1 MTIGSASAPASSA
14 NLGPGFDTLGL
25 ALALRCT
32 ASVEFA
38 ESMTISEN
46 GSTRRLGS
54 SDMIAKAVMLAGGRP
69 AHVTL
74 DNGVPK
80 ARGMGSS
87 SAVIASVA
95 GAALKAV
102 RDGEAGAG
110 RIFEIVSEL
119 EGHGDNAAATVFGG
133 FVAVANGGVKRL
145 ELHSSIRIVVGIP
158 NDPLRTAE
166 AREALSESV
175 SRDVVGRSLSR
186 LAFLIEGLRD
196 ANADVLRHAAGDEI
210 HEAPRASLSPVT
222 GKLISAALGGGALH
236 AAWSGAGPTAIA
248 FTTSQTQGRVIG
260 AMSGVLGTRGEVLT
274 LDVDYDGLI

>member
-46 GSTRRLGS
+46 GSTRRLETD
-54 SDMIAKAVMLAGGRP
+54 DMIAKAVMLASGRP

-74 DNGVPK
+74 DNGVPR

-95 GAALKAV
+95 GAALKAE
-102 RDGEAGAG
+102 RDEAGAD
-110 RIFEIVSEL
+110 RVFEIVSEL
-119 EGHGDNAAATVFGG
+119 EGHGDNAAAAVFGG
-133 FVAVANGGVKRL
+133 FVAVADGGVKRL
-145 ELHSSIRIVVGIP
+145 DLHPSIRIVVGIP
-158 NDPLRTAE
+158 NDPLGTAE
-166 AREALSESV
+166 AREALSKSV
-175 SRDVVGRSLSR
+175 PRVVVRRSLSR
-186 LAFLIEGLRD
+186 LTFLIEGLRD
-196 ANADVLRHAAGDEI
+196 ANADVLRHAAGDEL

-222 GKLISAALGGGALH
+222 GRLISAALGGGALH

-248 FTTSQTQGRVIG
+248 FTSPETQGRVIG

>member
-1 MTIGSASAPASSA
+1 MSVGSASAPASSA

-32 ASVEFA
+32 ATVEPA
-38 ESMTISEN
+38 DAMTISED

-54 SDMIAKAVMLAGGRP
+54 TDMVAHAVMLAIDQP

-87 SAVIASVA
+87 SAVAASVA

-102 RDGEAGAG
+102 SDDSGAA
-110 RIFEIVSEL
+110 RVYEIVAEL
-119 EGHGDNAAATVFGG
+119 EGHADNAAAAVFGG
-133 FVAVANGGVKRL
+133 FVAVADGGVKRL
-145 ELHSSIRIVVGIP
+145 DLHPSIRVVVGIP
-158 NDPLRTAE
+158 NDPLRTVE
-166 AREALSESV
+166 ARAALSESIP
-175 SRDVVGRSLSR
+175 RDVVCRSLSR
-186 LAFLIEGLRD
+186 LVFLIEGLSD
-196 ANADVLRHAAGDEI
+196 ANAEVLRHAAGDEI

-222 GKLISAALGGGALH
+222 GEMISAALRGGALH

-248 FTTSQTQGRVIG
+248 FTTPETQGRVIG
-260 AMSGVLGTRGEVLT
+260 AMSGVLGTKGEVLT
-274 LDVDYDGLI
+274 VGVDYDGLI